1 MDLQVCRHSVMVA
14 ASIRYPLHNLQV
26 MCWLR
31 FTNGNLT
38 RFCRKGNDFH
48 TKNEPTAPI
57 STIQHLTIN
66 KQLIYCIKRWAQYG
80 FDRCCNCFTYNMNFR
95 VWASTHTLGDIL
107 PFQGLISRKIVVFFA
122 FSSLDISGSRYISV
136 HSQQPIWNQVIMLIY
151 LLYHIPKY
159 GHVYQVFIFISW
171 GCGVSITWSFTWFGE

>member
-14 ASIRYPLHNLQV
+14 ASIRHPLHNLQV
-26 MCWLR
+26 MCWLIMR

-66 KQLIYCIKRWAQYG
+66 KQLIYCIKRWALYG

-107 PFQGLISRKIVVFFA
+107 PFQGLISRKIVFF
-122 FSSLDISGSRYISV
+122 FL
-136 HSQQPIWNQVIMLIY
+136 HFLLLIY
-151 LLYHIPKY
+151 LAQ
-159 GHVYQVFIFISW
+159 GTYQYTAS
-171 GCGVSITWSFTWFGE
+171 SQFGIRKLC

>member
-1 MDLQVCRHSVMVA
+1 MVTWHVSA
-14 ASIRYPLHNLQV
+14 EKEMIFIQKMSQQHLSAPL
-26 MCWLR
+26 
-31 FTNGNLT
+31 
-38 RFCRKGNDFH
+38 
-48 TKNEPTAPI
+48 
-57 STIQHLTIN
+57 QHLTIN
-66 KQLIYCIKRWAQYG
+66 KQLIYCIKRWALYG

-107 PFQGLISRKIVVFFA
+107 PFQGLISRKIVFFFA

-136 HSQQPIWNQVIMLIY
+136 HSQQSIWNQVIMLIY

-159 GHVYQVFIFISW
+159 GHVYQVFISISW